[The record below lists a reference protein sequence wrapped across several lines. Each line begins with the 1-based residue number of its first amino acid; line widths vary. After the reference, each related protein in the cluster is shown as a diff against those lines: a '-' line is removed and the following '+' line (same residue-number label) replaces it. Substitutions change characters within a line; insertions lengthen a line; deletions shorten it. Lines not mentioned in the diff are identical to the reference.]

1 MYFFFTKQRA
11 DNSTDNGR
19 NYLSKMNQDISPVLR
34 QILALNIIRLVLAD
48 EFSEDE
54 FGAKIRLKTGFISK
68 RFVCL
73 RRVIRLRQIIRL

>member
-1 MYFFFTKQRA
+1 MYFFFTKERA

-19 NYLSKMNQDISPVLR
+19 NYLSKMNLDISPVLR
-34 QILALNIIRLVLAD
+34 QMLPQIRLVLAD

-73 RRVIRLRQIIRL
+73 RRVIRLRQLIRL